1 MTNHEIRSRLA
12 RLVRTER
19 KITNEI
25 LRLVRLAD
33 ERKLHL
39 ELGFSSLFD
48 WMTKGLGYSESAA
61 QRRISS
67 ARLVGAVPAAL
78 EKIETGAVN
87 LTTLAKAQTVIRAQ
101 EKATGRQL
109 SREEKSRAVLEIENK
124 TALEAERALVGLFP
138 EAAAEARPERRT
150 ELAGDRV
157 QLSLTLDRAA
167 IEDLERIRDLLSH
180 ALPAGAKLTDVVAYL
195 AKDFRKRRDP
205 LLKPAASAAGT
216 AFKATA
222 EIPDATVTETT
233 AAAAKRRVSGGTALP
248 AALKL
253 AVVKRD
259 GGRCT
264 FEDPRTKRR
273 CGSTHQLQFDHVYP
287 KALGGEDSLDNLRC
301 LCGAHNRHVA
311 RLVLGEAHAGFRRRP

>member
-1 MTNHEIRSRLA
+1 MTNHEIQSRLA

-25 LRLVRLAD
+25 LKLVRLAD
-33 ERKLHL
+33 ERRLHL

-48 WMTKGLGYSESAA
+48 WMTRGLGYSESAA

-67 ARLVGAVPAAL
+67 ARLAGAVPAAL

-101 EKATGRQL
+101 EKATGRTL

-124 TALEAERALVGLFP
+124 TALEAERVLVDLFP
-138 EAAAEARPERRT
+138 EAAAEAKPESRT

-157 QLSLTLDRAA
+157 QLSLTLSRAA
-167 IEDLERIRDLLSH
+167 IEDLERIRALLSH

-205 LLKPAASAAGT
+205 LLKPAAAGAEPAETSVAAS
-216 AFKATA
+216 
-222 EIPDATVTETT
+222 VETT
-233 AAAAKRRVSGGTALP
+233 AATAKRRVSGGTTIP
-248 AALKL
+248 AALRL
-253 AVVKRD
+253 AVMKRD

-264 FEDPRTKRR
+264 FEDPQTKRQ
-273 CGSTHQLQFDHVYP
+273 CGSTHHLQLDHVYP

-301 LCGAHNRHVA
+301 LCGAHNRHTA